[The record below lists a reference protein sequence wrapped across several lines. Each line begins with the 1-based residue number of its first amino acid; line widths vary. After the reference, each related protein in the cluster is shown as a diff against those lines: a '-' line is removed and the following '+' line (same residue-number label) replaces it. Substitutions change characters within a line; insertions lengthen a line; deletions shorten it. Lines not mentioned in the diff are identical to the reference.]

1 MAEKTDATA
10 AAAAATRKWA
20 GEDDWER
27 HKATITR
34 LYESMTLAE
43 LKDYME
49 VNHGL
54 SAT

>member
-1 MAEKTDATA
+1 MPDTTA
-10 AAAAATRKWA
+10 PVATRKWA
-20 GEDDWER
+20 AEDDWER

-34 LYESMTLAE
+34 LYDVMTLAE

-49 VNHGL
+49 ANHGL